1 MKTITRRELYDLVW
15 SKSISKIS
23 KETNIKESVIRGI
36 CQTYKIPLPINGY
49 WSKIQFGKEV
59 EVFPFVEEFE
69 GSDII
74 DLYHFNTPVY
84 EVTKKDEVI
93 VIEDFVK
100 ESMPNYPSKLEN
112 PLAVIVETQ
121 KYLTK
126 KDKYSYYQSRKDDA
140 PYISVQ
146 VTSKELIDRSLLFL
160 DTLLKQFIARGHEV
174 LSEHWGTK
182 VIIQKNSISIRMRE
196 SYNRVKKKNP
206 TWYDS
211 EDKVANGVLCF
222 QIDESYRRVEWKDS
236 ASVKLEDKIPNIIA
250 KFEEICYKRYEDDL
264 QKIREDIRK
273 REVYKLIQDRK
284 KVVEIHLDKFNKL
297 LRESK
302 KYRKIQDMRTYVDAL
317 KKYENEKPE
326 LKEWIEWS
334 TSAIEWYDPLIM
346 SDHPYLND
354 VNRDTLTVK
363 SLDRDIENWYD
374 NYNTHKYGYDDGNDE
389 DDDEWEDY

>member
-84 EVTKKDEVI
+84 EVKQNDEVI

-100 ESMPNYPSKLEN
+100 ESMPKYPSKLEN

-174 LSEHWGTK
+174 LSENWGTK
-182 VIIQKNSISIRMRE
+182 VIIQKHSIPIRMRE

-206 TWYDS
+206 KWYDS
-211 EDKVANGVLCF
+211 EDKVANGILCF

-264 QKIREDIRK
+264 QKIRENIRK
-273 REVYKLIQDRK
+273 REIYKLIQDRK
-284 KVVEIHLDKFNKL
+284 KVVEIHLEKFNKL

-302 KYRKIQDMRTYVDAL
+302 QYRKIQDMRTYVDAL
-317 KKYENEKPE
+317 KKHENEKPE

-334 TSAIEWYDPLIM
+334 TSAIDWYDPLIL

-363 SLDRDIENWYD
+363 SLDRDVENWYD

-389 DDDEWEDY
+389 DDEWEDY

>member
-1 MKTITRRELYDLVW
+1 MKTISRRELYDLVW

-84 EVTKKDEVI
+84 EVKKKEEVI

-100 ESMPNYPSKLEN
+100 EAMPNYPSKLEN

-174 LSEHWGTK
+174 LSENWGTK
-182 VIIQKNSISIRMRE
+182 IIIQKQSIPIRMRE
-196 SYNRVKKKNP
+196 SYNRVKKKDP
-206 TWYDS
+206 KWYDS
-211 EDKVANGVLCF
+211 EDKVANGILCF

-250 KFEEICYKRYEDDL
+250 KFEEICYKRYEDNL

-273 REVYKLIQDRK
+273 REIYKLIQDRK
-284 KVVEIHLDKFNKL
+284 KVVEIHLEKFNKL

-302 KYRKIQDMRTYVDAL
+302 KYRKIQDMRTYLDAL
-317 KKYENEKPE
+317 KKQENEKPE

-334 TSAIEWYDPLIM
+334 NSAIDWYDPLIL

-363 SLDRDIENWYD
+363 SLDRDVENWYD

-389 DDDEWEDY
+389 DDEWEDY

>member
-69 GSDII
+69 GSDVI

-100 ESMPNYPSKLEN
+100 EAMPNYPSKLEN

-174 LSEHWGTK
+174 LSENWGTK
-182 VIIQKNSISIRMRE
+182 VIIQKHSIPIRMRE

-206 TWYDS
+206 KWYDS
-211 EDKVANGVLCF
+211 EDKVANGILCF
-222 QIDESYRRVEWKDS
+222 QIDESYKRVEWKDS

-250 KFEEICYKRYEDDL
+250 KLEEICYKRYEDDL

-273 REVYKLIQDRK
+273 REIYKLIQDRK
-284 KVVEIHLDKFNKL
+284 KVVEIHLEKFNKL

-302 KYRKIQDMRTYVDAL
+302 KYRKIQDMRTYVYAL
-317 KKYENEKPE
+317 KNHENEKPE

-334 TSAIEWYDPLIM
+334 NSAIDWYDPLIL

-363 SLDRDIENWYD
+363 SLDRDVENWYD

-389 DDDEWEDY
+389 DDEWEDY

>member
-69 GSDII
+69 GSDVIN
-74 DLYHFNTPVY
+74 LYHFNTPVY

-93 VIEDFVK
+93 VIEDFVM

-174 LSEHWGTK
+174 LSENWGTK
-182 VIIQKNSISIRMRE
+182 VIIQKNSIPIRMRE

-211 EDKVANGVLCF
+211 EDKVANGILCF
-222 QIDESYRRVEWKDS
+222 QIDESYKRVEWKDS

-250 KFEEICYKRYEDDL
+250 KLEEICYKRYEDDL

-273 REVYKLIQDRK
+273 REIYKLIQDRK
-284 KVVEIHLDKFNKL
+284 KVVEIHLEKFNKL

-317 KKYENEKPE
+317 KNHENEKPE

-334 TSAIEWYDPLIM
+334 NSAIDWYDPLIL

-363 SLDRDIENWYD
+363 SLDRDVENWYD

-389 DDDEWEDY
+389 DDEWEDY

>member
-84 EVTKKDEVI
+84 EVKQKDEVI
-93 VIEDFVK
+93 IIEDFVK
-100 ESMPNYPSKLEN
+100 EKMPDYPSKLEN

-174 LSEHWGTK
+174 LSENWGTK
-182 VIIQKNSISIRMRE
+182 VIIQKNSIPIRMRE

-211 EDKVANGVLCF
+211 EDKVANGILCF

-273 REVYKLIQDRK
+273 REIYKLIQDRK
-284 KVVEIHLDKFNKL
+284 KVVEIHLEKFNKL

-302 KYRKIQDMRTYVDAL
+302 KYRKIQDMRTYVNAL
-317 KKYENEKPE
+317 KNHENEKPE

-334 TSAIEWYDPLIM
+334 NSAIDWYDPLIL

-363 SLDRDIENWYD
+363 SLDRDVENWYD

-389 DDDEWEDY
+389 DDEWEDY

>member
-23 KETNIKESVIRGI
+23 KETNIKESVISGI

-69 GSDII
+69 GSDVI

-84 EVTKKDEVI
+84 EIKKKDEVI

-100 ESMPNYPSKLEN
+100 EAMPNYPSKLEN

-146 VTSKELIDRSLLFL
+146 LSSKELIDRSLLFL

-174 LSEHWGTK
+174 LSENWGTK
-182 VIIQKNSISIRMRE
+182 IIIQKQSIPIRMRE
-196 SYNRVKKKNP
+196 SYNRVKKKDP
-206 TWYDS
+206 KWYDS
-211 EDKVANGVLCF
+211 EDKVANGILCF
-222 QIDESYRRVEWKDS
+222 QIDESYRRIEWKDS

-264 QKIREDIRK
+264 QKIRENIRK
-273 REVYKLIQDRK
+273 REIYKLIQDRK
-284 KVVEIHLDKFNKL
+284 KVVEIHLEKFNKL

-302 KYRKIQDMRTYVDAL
+302 QYRKIQDMRTYVDAL
-317 KKYENEKPE
+317 KKHENEKPE
-326 LKEWIEWS
+326 LNEWIEWS
-334 TSAIEWYDPLIM
+334 TSAIDWYDPIIK

-354 VNRDTLTVK
+354 VNRETLTVK
-363 SLDRDIENWYD
+363 TLDRDVENWYD
-374 NYNTHKYGYDDGNDE
+374 NYNTHKYGYDDGAE
-389 DDDEWEDY
+389 DDWED

>member
-23 KETNIKESVIRGI
+23 KETNIRESVIRGI

-69 GSDII
+69 GSDVI

-84 EVTKKDEVI
+84 EVKKKDEVI

-100 ESMPNYPSKLEN
+100 EAMPNYPSKLEN

-174 LSEHWGTK
+174 VSENWGTK
-182 VIIQKNSISIRMRE
+182 VIIQKHSIPIRMRE

-206 TWYDS
+206 KWYDS
-211 EDKVANGVLCF
+211 EDKVANGILCF
-222 QIDESYRRVEWKDS
+222 QIDESYKRVEWKDS

-250 KFEEICYKRYEDDL
+250 KLEEICYKRYEDDL

-273 REVYKLIQDRK
+273 REIYKLIQDRK
-284 KVVEIHLDKFNKL
+284 KVVEIHLEKFNKL

-317 KKYENEKPE
+317 KKHENEKPE

-334 TSAIEWYDPLIM
+334 NSAIDWYDSLIL

-363 SLDRDIENWYD
+363 SLDRDVENWYD

-389 DDDEWEDY
+389 DDEWEDY

>member
-23 KETNIKESVIRGI
+23 KETNIRESVIRGI

-69 GSDII
+69 GSDVI

-84 EVTKKDEVI
+84 EVKKKDEVI

-160 DTLLKQFIARGHEV
+160 DTLLKQFISRGHEV
-174 LSEHWGTK
+174 LSENWGTK
-182 VIIQKNSISIRMRE
+182 VIIQKHSIPIRMRE

-206 TWYDS
+206 KWYDS
-211 EDKVANGVLCF
+211 EDKVANGILCF
-222 QIDESYRRVEWKDS
+222 QIDESYKRVEWKDS

-250 KFEEICYKRYEDDL
+250 KLEEICYKRYEDNL

-273 REVYKLIQDRK
+273 REIYKLIQDRK
-284 KVVEIHLDKFNKL
+284 KVVEIHLEKFNKL

-302 KYRKIQDMRTYVDAL
+302 KYRKIQDMRTYLDAL
-317 KKYENEKPE
+317 KKHENEKPE

-334 TSAIEWYDPLIM
+334 NSAIDWYDPLIL

-363 SLDRDIENWYD
+363 SLDRDVENWYD

-389 DDDEWEDY
+389 DDEWEDY

>member
-69 GSDII
+69 GSDVI

-174 LSEHWGTK
+174 LSENWGTK
-182 VIIQKNSISIRMRE
+182 VIIQKHSIPIRMRE

-206 TWYDS
+206 KWYDS
-211 EDKVANGVLCF
+211 EDKVANGILCF
-222 QIDESYRRVEWKDS
+222 QIDESYKKVEWKDS

-250 KFEEICYKRYEDDL
+250 KLEEICYKRYEDDL

-273 REVYKLIQDRK
+273 REIYKLIQDRK
-284 KVVEIHLDKFNKL
+284 KVVEIHLEKFNKL

-317 KKYENEKPE
+317 KNHENEKPE

-334 TSAIEWYDPLIM
+334 NSAIDWYDPLIL

-363 SLDRDIENWYD
+363 SLDRDVENWYD

-389 DDDEWEDY
+389 DDEWEDY